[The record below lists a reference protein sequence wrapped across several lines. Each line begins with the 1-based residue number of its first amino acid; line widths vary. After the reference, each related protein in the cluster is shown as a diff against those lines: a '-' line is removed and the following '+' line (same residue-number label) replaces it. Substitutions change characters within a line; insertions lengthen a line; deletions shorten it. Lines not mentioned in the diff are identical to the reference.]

1 MNKFVA
7 LISAAT
13 LALGLASPASAQT
26 DSGTGGTSPTQGVT
40 VTEIGSTGTTALE
53 IAANSLS
60 AGQWISLQ
68 TNDINAVLGS
78 AGADVPGRSI
88 FGFTDDIVWDP
99 ISQQLFFT
107 NGDFFVSYT
116 EQTNTWQ
123 RLPKEPWFRSA
134 HGYDHNAIDPAGRA
148 FFFRPYNE
156 PYVQRYDI
164 TSGTWTKSPSFSGK
178 INVNCCSALEY
189 FPELQGTVFSN
200 AAAIIWEDGTS

>member
-26 DSGTGGTSPTQGVT
+26 DSGTGSTSPTQGVT

-99 ISQQLFFT
+99 IELCPKV
-107 NGDFFVSYT
+107 GD
-116 EQTNTWQ
+116 
-123 RLPKEPWFRSA
+123 
-134 HGYDHNAIDPAGRA
+134 G
-148 FFFRPYNE
+148 
-156 PYVQRYDI
+156 DI
-164 TSGTWTKSPSFSGK
+164 RRR
-178 INVNCCSALEY
+178 V
-189 FPELQGTVFSN
+189 
-200 AAAIIWEDGTS
+200 